1 MFAVGDVVRLKSG
14 GPAMTVVLVGSNDG
28 VPEVICVW
36 FAGSKTEQ
44 GTFPAAAV
52 EATTPP

>member
-1 MFAVGDVVRLKSG
+1 MFAAGDVVRLRSG

-52 EATTPP
+52 ESTTPP